1 MFIRL
6 FHPHGSDFLWKS
18 GYLLWKLFARV
29 DTIFPDR
36 MMLIHLKDVSNC
48 ICWAI
53 LIWVWVKTVKT
64 PEMGTCSH
72 PQAGWIPCC
81 LCFWNVNYRIP
92 WPCLMVNIMVSC
104 IIYIPIPPY
113 PPAHTN
119 RIFQDWKSIVDI
131 PIHTHLRHRI
141 YYIYKYL

>member
-1 MFIRL
+1 MFIML
-6 FHPHGSDFLWKS
+6 FHPPGSDFWWKS

-36 MMLIHLKDVSNC
+36 MMLIHLFADVSNC

-53 LIWVWVKTVKT
+53 LIWVWVKIPSNPPKWVPVHIPKRAELHSACVF
-64 PEMGTCSH
+64 EMQTTGYHDHVWWWTSWF
-72 PQAGWIPCC
+72 A
-81 LCFWNVNYRIP
+81 
-92 WPCLMVNIMVSC
+92 C
-104 IIYIPIPPY
+104 IIYIPIPPQLI
-113 PPAHTN
+113 H